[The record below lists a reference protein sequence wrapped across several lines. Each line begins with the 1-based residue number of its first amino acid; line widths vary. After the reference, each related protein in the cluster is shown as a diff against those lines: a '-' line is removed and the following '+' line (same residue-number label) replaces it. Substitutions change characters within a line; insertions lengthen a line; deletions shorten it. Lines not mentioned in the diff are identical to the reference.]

1 MDRPNAAENTSMV
14 SRFAAELK
22 FLVGAAIGIVVLVAA
37 LIAEA
42 LWGNGVMAAIILT
55 AIAVALVVHY
65 APRLTQRSP
74 RTH

>member
-1 MDRPNAAENTSMV
+1 MDRTRAESTSTAG
-14 SRFAAELK
+14 RWKAELK
-22 FLVGAAIGIVVLVAA
+22 FLLGAAAGLVVLVAA

-55 AIAVALVVHY
+55 AVAVALVVHY
-65 APRLTQRSP
+65 APRVVHRHP

>member
-1 MDRPNAAENTSMV
+1 MDRTRADSTSTA
-14 SRFAAELK
+14 SRWAAELK
-22 FLVGAAIGIVVLVAA
+22 FLLGAAIGIVVLVAA

-42 LWGNGVMAAIILT
+42 LWGNGVMAAIILV

-65 APRLTQRSP
+65 APRLLHREP

>member
-1 MDRPNAAENTSMV
+1 MDRDQAQTPSLA

-22 FLVGAAIGIVVLVAA
+22 FLVGAAIGIGVLIVA

-42 LWGNGVMAAIILT
+42 LWGNGAMAAIILV
-55 AIAVALVVHY
+55 AVAVSLVVHY
-65 APRLTQRSP
+65 APRVTQRHP

>member
-1 MDRPNAAENTSMV
+1 MTERSASTWSE
-14 SRFAAELK
+14 SRWAAELK
-22 FLVGAAIGIVVLVAA
+22 ALGAAAVAILVLVAA

-65 APRLTQRSP
+65 APRLTGRHP